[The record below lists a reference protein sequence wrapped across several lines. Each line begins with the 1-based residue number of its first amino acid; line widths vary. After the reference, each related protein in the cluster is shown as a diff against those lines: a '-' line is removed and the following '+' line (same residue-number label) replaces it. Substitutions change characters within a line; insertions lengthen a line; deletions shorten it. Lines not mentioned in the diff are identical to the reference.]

1 MDEYQLSDLAS
12 GQMSNFLTSFTVF
25 VSIVTAYVVAAF
37 AAGSRLT
44 RLQLLTINFCFL
56 LLACAIGLLSF
67 LLFQRFLALVLS
79 MQTLQT
85 EVPQVPLIDFS
96 WFIAALYVALIL
108 GSLIF
113 MTNVRRQRMGND

>member
-1 MDEYQLSDLAS
+1 MDEYQLSDLAQ

-44 RLQLLTINFCFL
+44 RLQLLTVNFCFL
-56 LLACAIGLLSF
+56 LSAGAIGLLSF
-67 LLFQRFLALVLS
+67 FLFQRFLALVLS

-96 WFIAALYVALIL
+96 WFIAALYVALVL

>member
-12 GQMSNFLTSFTVF
+12 GQMTNFLTSFTVL

-44 RLQLLTINFCFL
+44 RLQLLTVNFCFL
-56 LLACAIGLLSF
+56 LSAGAIGLLSF
-67 LLFQRFLALVLS
+67 LLFQWFLALVLS

-96 WFIAALYVALIL
+96 WFIADIHDQ
-108 GSLIF
+108 
-113 MTNVRRQRMGND
+113 RQKAKNGQ